1 MALSSPEKLNVALA
15 ILLAIAVV
23 LIILLTSDAPAAAFP
38 PEHIDWLTTFE
49 VTPGVDVAV
58 WSLVDSTTVWP
69 SAITGRMR
77 RAVEAGHFQDIVYQ
91 YEHKGDYVRVV
102 VYVEDGARWAP
113 TADTRVVFCYG
124 DEEVASIELIF
135 MSFDEATRDAAR
147 TVLSSRRGVV
157 IDPAHTGLAR
167 SGDGGFR
174 GYVRFPPGSL
184 PRPVRTWFGLVGGNR
199 WGLVRPDR
207 ALAQEGGIPDA
218 VHPDPPGRLPSDGRA
233 DSGLDHAGR

>member
-1 MALSSPEKLNVALA
+1 MKPPGASQIQLRVNDGAGEGRMEHELA
-15 ILLAIAVV
+15 GPVIQVGRG
-23 LIILLTSDAPAAAFP
+23 
-38 PEHIDWLTTFE
+38 
-49 VTPGVDVAV
+49 PGND
-58 WSLVDSTTVWP
+58 LVFADPRV
-69 SAITGRMR
+69 SAIHGRMR

-124 DEEVASIELIF
+124 DVEVESLELIF
-135 MSFDEATRDAAR
+135 MSFDESTRDAAR
-147 TVLSSRRGVV
+147 TVLSSRMGVV
-157 IDPAHTGLAR
+157 IDPAQTGLAR

-174 GYVRFPPGSL
+174 GYLRFPPGSL

-207 ALAQEGGIPDA
+207 ALATEGGTADA
-218 VHPDPPGRLPSDGRA
+218 ADPDPSGSPRAGDGA
-233 DSGLDHAGR
+233 DGGLDHAGR

>member
-1 MALSSPEKLNVALA
+1 MELRGSTVLA
-15 ILLAIAVV
+15 VLLLAV
-23 LIILLTSDAPAAAFP
+23 TAAAFP

-49 VTPGVDVAV
+49 VAPGVDVAV

-69 SAITGRMR
+69 SAIHGRMR

-124 DEEVASIELIF
+124 DVEVESLELIF
-135 MSFDEATRDAAR
+135 MSFDESTRDAAR
-147 TVLSSRRGVV
+147 TVLSSRMGVV
-157 IDPAHTGLAR
+157 IDPAQTGLAR

-174 GYVRFPPGSL
+174 GYLRFPPGSL

-207 ALAQEGGIPDA
+207 ALATEGGTADA
-218 VHPDPPGRLPSDGRA
+218 ADPDPSGSPRAGDGA
-233 DSGLDHAGR
+233 DGGLDHAGR